1 MASLE
6 NKTKIANI
14 SNNPQLIGI
23 WPGQYIW
30 LYAVLQYVYC
40 ICKKRGREG
49 FSINQ
54 QYWPFFNVPLQGEVR
69 S

>member
-6 NKTKIANI
+6 NKTKITNI
-14 SNNPQLIGI
+14 SNYPQLIGI

-40 ICKKRGREG
+40 ICKKGSREG

-54 QYWPFFNVPLQGEVR
+54 QY
-69 S
+69 

>member
-1 MASLE
+1 MTSPE

-40 ICKKRGREG
+40 ICRKGGREG

-54 QYWPFFNVPLQGEVR
+54 QY
-69 S
+69 

>member
-14 SNNPQLIGI
+14 SNYPQLIGI

-40 ICKKRGREG
+40 ICKKGAREG

-54 QYWPFFNVPLQGEVR
+54 QYWPFFNVPLQGGR
-69 S
+69 PQ